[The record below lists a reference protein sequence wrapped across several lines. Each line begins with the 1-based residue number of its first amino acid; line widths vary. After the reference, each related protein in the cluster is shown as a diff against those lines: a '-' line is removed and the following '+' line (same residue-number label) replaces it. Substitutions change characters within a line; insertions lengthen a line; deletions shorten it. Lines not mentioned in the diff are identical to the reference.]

1 MDVNIVEDLGRAQM
15 AGCSEGCAA
24 SCIPPLVIASAAIDV
39 PSPLSCS
46 DSFKQGPRTDEYPFQ
61 RVLVEE
67 HLVQR
72 GEILF

>member
-1 MDVNIVEDLGRAQM
+1 MDVNIAEDLGRAQM

-46 DSFKQGPRTDEYPFQ
+46 DSFKQGHHGDEHPIH
-61 RVLVEE
+61 RVLDK
-67 HLVQR
+67 
-72 GEILF
+72 